1 MKFEW
6 DEKKRQAN
14 LEKYGVDFVAASTLW
29 SNFMLIIEDT
39 RMDYQESRYIGL
51 GEVNRR
57 VMVVVFT
64 ERQPN
69 TIRIIS
75 FRKANRREIIYYE
88 KARQPE

>member
-14 LEKYGVDFVAASTLW
+14 LEKHGVDFVAASTLW